1 MRYSP
6 PIEEDKTQTV
16 NVVKIRKLISE
27 KLKIEEMSEVKT
39 GQASLDACR
48 TLINTETK
56 NRAENGE
63 LILGKCK
70 FKALSNNINRCTIMV
85 NTDLATI
92 KVGLIEIATQKQAH
106 LYYCPRFISIGHEL
120 IHVEQTRN
128 NTSYKDVPLDQLPLI
143 KLFYNNLE
151 EIYTTLLDP
160 KLNEVTLA
168 ESLGYNILR
177 FVYFAGT
184 SSLLGNYVIEKISA
198 LKSALVKGA
207 IMLDQL
213 NLSNEVIER
222 FCKNLETPPDSK
234 NETEMQDYNQ
244 NIDAAYLLYKKC
256 LESEKQNMTVSSA
269 SSALIIFN
277 AAPAPLKTNTSEDV
291 FPPN

>member
-106 LYYCPRFISIGHEL
+106 L
-120 IHVEQTRN
+120 
-128 NTSYKDVPLDQLPLI
+128 
-143 KLFYNNLE
+143 
-151 EIYTTLLDP
+151 
-160 KLNEVTLA
+160 
-168 ESLGYNILR
+168 
-177 FVYFAGT
+177 
-184 SSLLGNYVIEKISA
+184 
-198 LKSALVKGA
+198 
-207 IMLDQL
+207 
-213 NLSNEVIER
+213 
-222 FCKNLETPPDSK
+222 
-234 NETEMQDYNQ
+234 
-244 NIDAAYLLYKKC
+244 
-256 LESEKQNMTVSSA
+256 
-269 SSALIIFN
+269 
-277 AAPAPLKTNTSEDV
+277 
-291 FPPN
+291 